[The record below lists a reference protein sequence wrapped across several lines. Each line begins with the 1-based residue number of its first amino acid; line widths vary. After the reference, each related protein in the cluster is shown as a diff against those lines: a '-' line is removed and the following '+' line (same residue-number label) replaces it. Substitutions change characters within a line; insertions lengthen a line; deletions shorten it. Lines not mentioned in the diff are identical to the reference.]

1 MALNDFSKQD
11 HMAISS
17 LGMEFALAEV
27 LGCGVGYWLDKRWGT
42 LPWMLIAGVFCGFGV
57 GLYIVWRRAQEL
69 SRTAKTHGKQ
79 KK

>member
-11 HMAISS
+11 HVAISS

-42 LPWMLIAGVFCGFGV
+42 LPWMLIAGVFCGFGL
-57 GLYIVWRRAQEL
+57 GIYIVWRRAKELARQTKTQE
-69 SRTAKTHGKQ
+69 KQ
-79 KK
+79 K

>member
-11 HMAISS
+11 HVAISS

-42 LPWMLIAGVFCGFGV
+42 LPWMLSAGVFCGFGV
-57 GLYIVWRRAQEL
+57 GLYIVWKRAKEL
-69 SRTAKTHGKQ
+69 SRAAKTQ
-79 KK
+79 EKK